1 MIIDLPELQ
10 SINMGEYALSE
21 SSLLKMRS
29 ITYIISLKKLDLFN
43 LQDLSSQYSGFLV
56 IDTVI
61 LESMLKILL
70 ITLDIP
76 NLVNVELPESFWHVL
91 SKSVK
96 SNDAYFVLLI
106 DVSPKLADLIE
117 VLDYFN

>member
-1 MIIDLPELQ
+1 
-10 SINMGEYALSE
+10 MGEYALSE

-43 LQDLSSQYSGFLV
+43 LQDLSSQYSGFLL

-61 LESMLKILL
+61 LESMLKIIL

-76 NLVNVELPESFWHVL
+76 NLVHVELPESFWHVL

-96 SNDAYFVLLI
+96 SNDAYIVLYL

-117 VLDYFN
+117 VFDYFN

>member
-1 MIIDLPELQ
+1 
-10 SINMGEYALSE
+10 MGEYALSE